1 MATIGVIW
9 GIQDDLYHTL
19 VALKSKSLNQ
29 NSFSFFSV
37 LKMVKHTQK
46 NLAARYKI
54 FNACL
59 TIVWTPGII
68 GPTHFVS
75 MLPFYFSGFCS
86 ALNGNMGKFSYGNS
100 ETSKWKNK
108 YLKNV

>member
-1 MATIGVIW
+1 MTTIGVIW
-9 GIQDDLYHTL
+9 GILDDLYHTL

-46 NLAARYKI
+46 ESRSICYKI
-54 FNACL
+54 FNAFL
-59 TIVWTPGII
+59 TIVWTPTPGVI

-86 ALNGNMGKFSYGNS
+86 ALNGNVG
-100 ETSKWKNK
+100 SKWVNFRMIIAKLVNGA
-108 YLKNV
+108 